1 MPKVCILVHTHSFL
15 DTRIFQKE
23 AKSLKKNGYD
33 VVMIVPRIKGKLFKV
48 NKEPFESELLEKRFT
63 YEGIEIVTYDFETFK
78 PTVEHMH
85 EQIKGRL
92 CFLRTRLLNWD

>member
-48 NKEPFESELLEKRFT
+48 NKEPFDSESLENALPMRELRLSLMILKHLNRLWSICMSRLRT
-63 YEGIEIVTYDFETFK
+63 
-78 PTVEHMH
+78 P
-85 EQIKGRL
+85 L
-92 CFLRTRLLNWD
+92 CFLPTRLLNWD